1 MLQIPGV
8 NKCVKERS
16 NHVKYLFLRGFLCV
30 NLESETGTPPV
41 FYHRATKLYWKH
53 KSLLEFHR
61 YKENQTDDTSHCL
74 IRDISSIQ
82 ALVPTASLSNP
93 TRISFRNTKSNFTK
107 VSGRQEQKTL
117 GTTQRR
123 HVVLCRFALNVKVK
137 DV

>member
-93 TRISFRNTKSNFTK
+93 TRISFRNTIRVISPKCQD
-107 VSGRQEQKTL
+107 GRNRKPWVQHRE
-117 GTTQRR
+117 
-123 HVVLCRFALNVKVK
+123 
-137 DV
+137 DM